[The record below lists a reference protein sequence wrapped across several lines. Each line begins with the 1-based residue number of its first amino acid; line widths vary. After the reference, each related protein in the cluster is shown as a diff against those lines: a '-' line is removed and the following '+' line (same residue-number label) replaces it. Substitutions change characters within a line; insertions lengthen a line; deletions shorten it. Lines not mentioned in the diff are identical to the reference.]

1 MAAVYN
7 KNGEYITQGLQGSSV
22 CDEAL
27 IAAREIAASHNEDVV
42 LHDDDGYWL
51 VSPDGEVTAVTAKE
65 IGFE

>member
-1 MAAVYN
+1 MASIYN
-7 KNGEYITQGLQGSSV
+7 TNGEYITQGLQGSSV

-27 IAAREIAASHNEDVV
+27 IAAREIAAAHNEDVV
-42 LHDDDGYWL
+42 LKDDDGYWL